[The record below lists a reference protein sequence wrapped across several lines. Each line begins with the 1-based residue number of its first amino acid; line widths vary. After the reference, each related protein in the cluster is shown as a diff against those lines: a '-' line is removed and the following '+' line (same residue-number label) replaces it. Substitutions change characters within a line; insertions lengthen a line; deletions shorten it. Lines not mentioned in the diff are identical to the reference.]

1 MAIFLDSSKENKE
14 EEEKDSKEVL
24 QYVPSDLPDE
34 VPTSVT
40 GWSNDLRVQNAGE
53 RYLNELA
60 DMSGSLDTGSWFGGN
75 EFQEGG
81 RRDIAEVMRD
91 EAYRIETILSRNG
104 NVDKLSEQGKKD
116 YRFLRDSWDKTKVSG
131 SKETWDAT
139 KDIATDMIASPIS
152 LLGLIFT
159 GGTGNVA
166 AQTVGKETL
175 KQGLKRIATSEAT
188 SSQAVRGA
196 ITAGT
201 GSGVYED
208 QLQRYEVGTDLSES
222 YDIKRTAAMIGMGA
236 TAGATLTAM
245 VSGGSKAAMK
255 RMRND
260 MDVDTISKKADEL
273 SSTGENPEVNKIIDE
288 KWGDISISGTREIF
302 LESVKERL
310 LSTAS
315 QKITRG
321 NRKKINAEILELR
334 TTLKKLTPAT
344 EEPTVKGGT
353 PTTQKIKSIRHK
365 RKEKARTLEE
375 RKAVQDRIDSLNS
388 QLDSDTIGRQ
398 AEADLSRAEQGIVPS
413 QFKAEYDKLFEFES
427 FTAMPAPKEID
438 SLASTISAKVG
449 GGEKTTEEIVDV
461 VNQTVADNP
470 NKPLKSI
477 QNKISYNVNRYV
489 NRYGSKLIFKP
500 VAVIESFAKDSA
512 TARELMKMFRYDAG
526 RTVRGKRT
534 REGKDFFETYQ
545 EKLGGYYVRSKVAM
559 EPLAVNMKGK
569 LSDLANKDLA
579 RALRGQASENDNIN
593 LIGKELRAILDDIGD
608 ELEGAGLLAREAP
621 AKITKSGKKVKTK
634 ERIKDYFPRAW
645 DRKAIEQNQEV
656 FKQKLV
662 DSKQVNTLEEAQK
675 TVTEMLDKQNQLGG
689 GSVSGSSFFSL
700 QNRAF
705 DKIND
710 NDFEDFLDSDV
721 VNVMNNYIFT
731 SSKQLAKEEVFGVTG
746 IKKIAN
752 GRDGFQEKYIDKI
765 RKEMQDSGKTLTK
778 TDEANILQVYKLT
791 TSEGVSRFE
800 SNVAQGLVDTYGL
813 ANRLA
818 YLPLAT
824 VSSVTEIMLNVSKAG
839 GVRSLKGFVTASDQS
854 FKTISSQLKEKLG
867 KQGLSEQEVWKEMN
881 KFGIALDTAMSDVAE
896 RLSGEALN
904 TQLARNINNV
914 FFKTTLLDQWTKF
927 VQMSSFVTGK
937 SLITDNLKEIAKH
950 AKLPDSKRIVRLKDQ
965 LSELNVD
972 IDSGVNWVNQGSKQ
986 GDEFYTSVQ
995 RGAAR
1000 YTNEVILQP
1009 SPESGLKPVW
1019 LADPKT
1025 SIIFQ
1030 FLGYPAAFTNTILK
1044 GASKSLL
1051 RNPTSLSNNASI
1063 ISAGLIMTEMARW
1076 ANYARSGGESE
1087 KLKSREEIYG
1097 AAINRTGL
1105 NSLPIQLLQQ
1115 ASKTSQIYQNPIAG
1129 IASVSPLAQDFFKL
1143 SSRGDI
1149 VSFFG
1154 KKVPFYGA
1162 GKTVEKVFNVE
1173 FMDEYN
1179 KSLKETQKKL
1189 KEATVK
1195 ERLVERPRFNIGG
1208 EVSTPIPN
1216 APAEPDERINK
1227 LTGLPY
1233 NEGAGTAYMDQ
1244 DDPMR
1249 RMNMAAGGK
1258 VLNQLRRNCYSEGS
1272 HVKKSTKNIFNV
1284 EFRDEYNKSLKEA
1297 QNKLIVNDQVV
1308 TSSDIKEILKVH
1320 PDNLS
1325 SEALDI
1331 VQHLINNDE
1340 TFAKKWREHTDYER

>member
-1 MAIFLDSSKENKE
+1 MAIFLNNSKENKE
-14 EEEKDSKEVL
+14 EEEKDSEEVL

-34 VPTSVT
+34 IPTSVT

-75 EFQEGG
+75 EFQESG

-260 MDVDTISKKADEL
+260 MDVDTLSKKADEL
-273 SSTGENPEVNKIIDE
+273 SSTKENPEVNKIIDE

-334 TTLKKLTPAT
+334 TTLKKLTPST
-344 EEPTVKGGT
+344 EEPVVKGGT

-375 RKAVQDRIDSLNS
+375 RKAVQDRIGSLNS

-398 AEADLSRAEQGIVPS
+398 AEADLSRAEQGIVPL

-526 RTVRGKRT
+526 RTIRGERA

-579 RALRGQASENDNIN
+579 RAMRGQASENDNIN
-593 LIGKELRAILDDIGD
+593 LIGKELRVVLDDIGD
-608 ELEGAGLLAREAP
+608 ELEGAGLLVRETP
-621 AKITKSGKKVKTK
+621 EKITKSGKKIKGK
-634 ERIKDYFPRAW
+634 ERIKDYFPRSW

-662 DSKQVNTLEEAQK
+662 DSKQVKTLEEAQE

-700 QNRAF
+700 QKRAF

-731 SSKQLAKEEVFGVTG
+731 SSKQLAKEEVFGVAG
-746 IKKIAN
+746 IKKIGK
-752 GRDGFQEKYIDKI
+752 GRDGFQEKYINKI

-778 TDEANILQVYKLT
+778 TDEANILEVFKLT
-791 TSEGVSRFE
+791 TGEGVNRFE
-800 SNVAQGLVDTYGL
+800 SSVAQGLVDTYGL

-1076 ANYARSGGESE
+1076 SNYARSGGESE
-1087 KLKSREEIYG
+1087 RLKSREEIYG

-1105 NSLPIQLLQQ
+1105 NSLPIQLMQQ
-1115 ASKTSQIYQNPIAG
+1115 ATKTSQIYQNPIAG
-1129 IASVSPLAQDFFKL
+1129 LASISPLAQDAFKL

-1154 KKVPFYGA
+1154 KKVPGYGA
-1162 GKTVEKVFNVE
+1162 GRAIESAFNVE
-1173 FMDEYN
+1173 FVDEYN

-1189 KEATVK
+1189 KGAIVQ

-1208 EVSTPIPN
+1208 EVSTPVPN
-1216 APAEPDERINK
+1216 APIEPDERINK

-1249 RMNMAAGGK
+1249 RLNMASGGK
-1258 VLNQLRRNCYSEGS
+1258 VLNKLRGGCS
-1272 HVKKSTKNIFNV
+1272 
-1284 EFRDEYNKSLKEA
+1284 
-1297 QNKLIVNDQVV
+1297 
-1308 TSSDIKEILKVH
+1308 
-1320 PDNLS
+1320 
-1325 SEALDI
+1325 
-1331 VQHLINNDE
+1331 
-1340 TFAKKWREHTDYER
+1340 